1 MSAVSNLLDSKGYD
15 VLTVKPD
22 QPIKEAVQRME
33 DISAGTALVMDAGEV
48 VGIISE
54 RDVFR
59 KVVLDGKSVDEVLV
73 KDIMSTALTTVSP
86 NTPLDDCMQLM
97 TEKRI
102 RHLPVLRD
110 KQLCGIV
117 SIGDVVK
124 YLVVEKDFK
133 IKNLETYISGSMQ

>member
-1 MSAVSNLLDSKGYD
+1 MGAISNLLDSKGYD
-15 VLTVKPD
+15 VLTVKPTQLVHD
-22 QPIKEAVQRME
+22 AIEKMAEV
-33 DISAGTALVMDAGEV
+33 SAGTSVVMDGGKV

-59 KVVLDGKSVDEVLV
+59 KVILKGQSIDDIKVE
-73 KDIMSTALTTVSP
+73 DIMSTDLTTI
-86 NTPLDDCMQLM
+86 TPETSLDDCMKLM

-110 KQLCGIV
+110 KTLYGIV

-133 IKNLETYISGSMQ
+133 IKNLETYISGAM

>member
-1 MSAVSNLLDSKGYD
+1 MGAVSNLLDSKGHD
-15 VLTVKPD
+15 VLTATPD
-22 QPIKEAVQRME
+22 QPVHEAIEKME
-33 DISAGTALVMDAGEV
+33 EISAGTSVVMEGGEI

-59 KVVLDGKSVDEVLV
+59 KVVLKGQSIDDV
-73 KDIMSTALTTVSP
+73 KVRDIMSTTLTTI
-86 NTPLDDCMQLM
+86 TPETSLNDCMQLM
-97 TEKRI
+97 TDKRI

-110 KQLCGIV
+110 NALCGIV

-133 IKNLETYISGSMQ
+133 IKNLETYISGSM

>member
-1 MSAVSNLLDSKGYD
+1 MGAVSNLLDSKGHD
-15 VLTVKPD
+15 VLTVKPG
-22 QPIKEAVQRME
+22 QPVYEAIEKME
-33 DISAGTALVMDAGEV
+33 AISAGTSVVMEGGDV

-59 KVVLDGKSVDEVLV
+59 KVVLKGKSIDDIVVR
-73 KDIMSTALTTVSP
+73 DIMSTDLTTI
-86 NTPLDDCMQLM
+86 TPETSLDDCMQLM
-97 TEKRI
+97 TDKRV

-110 KQLCGIV
+110 KALCGIV

-133 IKNLETYISGSMQ
+133 IKNLETYISGAM

>member
-1 MSAVSNLLDSKGYD
+1 MGAVSSLLKSKGYD
-15 VLTVKPD
+15 VLTATPN
-22 QPIKEAVQRME
+22 QPIHEVIEKME
-33 DISAGTALVMDAGEV
+33 EISAGTSVVVEGGKI

-59 KVVLDGKSVDEVLV
+59 KVVLKAKSIDDVMVS
-73 KDIMSTALTTVSP
+73 DIMSTELTII
-86 NTPLDDCMQLM
+86 TPETSLDDCMKLM

-102 RHLPVLRD
+102 RHLPVVQNDELH
-110 KQLCGIV
+110 GIV

-133 IKNLETYISGSMQ
+133 IKNLETYISGAM

>member
-1 MSAVSNLLDSKGYD
+1 MGAVSNLLDSKGYD
-15 VLTVKPD
+15 VLTVKPE
-22 QPIKEAVQRME
+22 QPVHEAIEQME
-33 DISAGTALVMDAGEV
+33 SISAGTALVMDGGDV

-59 KVVLDGKSVDEVLV
+59 KVVLEGKSIDDVTVQ
-73 KDIMSTALTTVSP
+73 DIMSGNLTTVTP
-86 NTPLDDCMQLM
+86 ETPLDECMQLM

-110 KQLCGIV
+110 KALCGIV

-133 IKNLETYISGSMQ
+133 IKNLETYISGVM

>member
-1 MSAVSNLLDSKGYD
+1 MGAVSNLLDSKGYD

-22 QPIKEAVQRME
+22 QDVHEAIKKME
-33 DISAGTALVMDAGEV
+33 DISAGTSVVMEGGEV

-54 RDVFR
+54 RDVIR
-59 KVVLDGKSVDEVLV
+59 KVMLQEKNVHEIKVEE
-73 KDIMSTALTTVSP
+73 IMSTRLVTVTP
-86 NTPLDDCMQLM
+86 ETPLDECMALM

-124 YLVVEKDFK
+124 YLIIEKDFK
-133 IKNLETYISGSMQ
+133 IKNLESYISGSM